1 MSTVITATRGIITN
15 VEVIDLKI
23 TKEFTSLRWSA
34 GKKHP
39 SVELLNG
46 ATTARVTT
54 LNTGVKAVLG
64 NNAYLLG
71 TDKEVWI
78 YRVHQG
84 STIQVGMAEET
95 RDLTSLVANN
105 DSVAI
110 ELDVVTDSQIRF
122 FLYTDRLEIEY
133 DRKRTTVDITAFAG
147 KTMHPWLTALPET
160 AGFSVSINKLR
171 YMNLFFDEDDNAVL
185 STTSEIGISTPL
197 LIDTGGSGIDLGGA
211 PIALENITSLPGN
224 SLFIHVGTTDQGI
237 KILDPDGDLCV
248 DTKILVNKV
257 QPKTATSLVLN
268 GSGGDNIVI
277 DDSNNLIIEGTGC
290 LITTCVNAPTGG
302 TLDITNDSNIGMHI
316 DSSGNVSFDFTPQH
330 DIVQSAVLTDLQL
343 ITGTSGVGLTVLS
356 ADGTVCVTGPELQA
370 SVVNSKDTV
379 TDIEFR
385 HQGTSKKIKFKP
397 TGALEI
403 EGDVT
408 TSSIE
413 SFAGTD
419 LTLTSGSSA
428 SGLVVVS
435 ASGDV
440 RVNENLLIDNG
451 YMQFTD
457 VTAPTNPSAGEGRLY
472 KKVGDDGLF
481 WKPDSLGPEVD
492 LTAGISEYDT
502 NPQTIASTLEAV
514 DFKTTTYPS
523 YDAAITGI
531 TQGSEFPKLASVP
544 TPAAGTLRFYA
555 NTDDTFHQK
564 DDSGV
569 DKIIGNEGQVLGPN
583 SVTADG
589 KVAIYNGTTGKALK
603 DSNLLVDAQNRLNI
617 SGNFARYQNFDYLI
631 PNGINDLAAVGYVNQ
646 ERDASNTR
654 ITTLETKT
662 ARIGV
667 LPGNITFVETTDF
680 LPNGEGIEFGSII
693 PPTVPTI
700 HNINR
705 IGNPFFN
712 VSEEIFKRNLNLV
725 SNSPAATNNV
735 FTEKITAAANIG
747 GSSTGKDVDY
757 EILTGSGT
765 TVTTRL
771 KIGADNITT
780 LTADTININTS
791 TGNKFS
797 VGEFKTII
805 REQLDIVRQNTPVM
819 KIIHEGSTSISDTAG
834 YILCE
839 GGVGAGGVSWFLGTF
854 GGGSNLLKLESK
866 APNTNIELITADVN
880 RVRLKADGT
889 FEILDGN
896 LVLSEQLEQR
906 TNGVALQDFDNIKSG
921 GVLDSEQVSKRKIG
935 AYDNTNTIA
944 PLVNEI
950 VTAVGNITATNHASD
965 YEIKTSRSGSVVK
978 DTRLKIGANGDTDI
992 AGQFINLVGN
1002 TRVPVSS
1009 TFELSSG
1016 SVDSYIFPQ
1025 NRPQAGDVLTG
1036 GTGNGLLAWQKTGY
1050 SRANTNDITT
1060 SSPTYV
1066 TMTDMTLT
1074 PGAGKYLVLFSGNFT
1089 HDGGKNDAYVD
1100 FSIFNNG
1107 SEVAHSHRYAWLETD
1122 PVYTPLST
1130 QAFVT
1135 LADGE
1140 TVDVRWRDVEGED
1153 PRCVEKSLLLV
1164 RVS

>member
-1 MSTVITATRGIITN
+1 MST
-15 VEVIDLKI
+15 
-23 TKEFTSLRWSA
+23 
-34 GKKHP
+34 
-39 SVELLNG
+39 
-46 ATTARVTT
+46 
-54 LNTGVKAVLG
+54 
-64 NNAYLLG
+64 
-71 TDKEVWI
+71 DK
-78 YRVHQG
+78 
-84 STIQVGMAEET
+84 
-95 RDLTSLVANN
+95 
-105 DSVAI
+105 
-110 ELDVVTDSQIRF
+110 
-122 FLYTDRLEIEY
+122 FL
-133 DRKRTTVDITAFAG
+133 
-147 KTMHPWLTALPET
+147 
-160 AGFSVSINKLR
+160 S
-171 YMNLFFDEDDNAVL
+171 
-185 STTSEIGISTPL
+185 
-197 LIDTGGSGIDLGGA
+197 TGGSGVTDLGNGSATIFASTLGA
-211 PIALENITSLPGN
+211 KN
-224 SLFIHVGTTDQGI
+224 
-237 KILDPDGDLCV
+237 LDPSRPV
-248 DTKILVNKV
+248 KTNAVSQLV
-257 QPKTATSLVLN
+257 S
-268 GSGGDNIVI
+268 DNLEISDI
-277 DDSNNLIIEGTGC
+277 NNLQSE
-290 LITTCVNAPTGG
+290 
-302 TLDITNDSNIGMHI
+302 LD
-316 DSSGNVSFDFTPQH
+316 
-330 DIVQSAVLTDLQL
+330 
-343 ITGTSGVGLTVLS
+343 
-356 ADGTVCVTGPELQA
+356 
-370 SVVNSKDTV
+370 
-379 TDIEFR
+379 
-385 HQGTSKKIKFKP
+385 
-397 TGALEI
+397 
-403 EGDVT
+403 
-408 TSSIE
+408 
-413 SFAGTD
+413 
-419 LTLTSGSSA
+419 
-428 SGLVVVS
+428 
-435 ASGDV
+435 
-440 RVNENLLIDNG
+440 
-451 YMQFTD
+451 
-457 VTAPTNPSAGEGRLY
+457 
-472 KKVGDDGLF
+472 
-481 WKPDSLGPEVD
+481 
-492 LTAGISEYDT
+492 AGIS
-502 NPQTIASTLEAV
+502 NPLTSSLNFSNFSSVNKTSDEFVKKSTG
-514 DFKTTTYPS
+514 S
-523 YDAAITGI
+523 TGNA
-531 TQGSEFPKLASVP
+531 TAGSIKI
-544 TPAAGTLRFYA
+544 YA
-555 NTDDTFHQK
+555 NTDGQFHSV
-564 DDSGV
+564 DESGT
-569 DKIIGNEGQVLGPN
+569 DKIIGNSGHVLGPN
-583 SVTADG
+583 SVSAGG
-589 KVAIYNGTTGKALK
+589 KVAIYNGTTGKVLK

-631 PNGINDLAAVGYVNQ
+631 PNGINDLAAVGYVQQ

-680 LPNGEGIEFGSII
+680 LPNGEGIDFGSII

-780 LTADTININTS
+780 LTADTINMDTS

-978 DTRLKIGANGDTDI
+978 DTRLKIGANGVTEI
-992 AGQFINLVGN
+992 GGPNITLEGN
-1002 TRVPVSS
+1002 VRVSGPG
-1009 TFELSSG
+1009 FLELNFG
-1016 SVDSYIFPQ
+1016 TLNDSYRFPS
-1025 NRPQAGDVLTG
+1025 NRPQAGQVLTG
-1036 GTGNGLLAWQKTGY
+1036 GLGDGALAWQQTGY
-1050 SRANTNDITT
+1050 SRSNSTNVTT

-1066 TMTDMTLT
+1066 TMTNMTLT

-1089 HDGGKNDAYVD
+1089 HDGGKGDAYAE
-1100 FSIFNNG
+1100 FSIFSNG
-1107 SEVAHSHRYAWLETD
+1107 VEILYSHRYAWLETD

-1130 QAFVT
+1130 QAFTTV
-1135 LADGE
+1135 ADGQ
-1140 TVDVRWRDVEGED
+1140 TIDVRWRDVEGGD

-1164 RVS
+1164 RIS